1 MRRSVIPR
9 WPTAFWI
16 GWFVPRTGSNYRGS
30 RCARSGAAAAPKIA
44 SRRRVAKCF
53 WALTPVALRAPSVSA
68 QKHSSQKAIPP
79 GIPDKEK
86 CVKLLTDVDHC
97 FTLREPCVASLRTD
111 RHQIGM
117 TDRHHWNAHVGHRV
131 AQGGQ
136 PKGGGGAVAA
146 ELGRN
151 PRHHGAGRDAR
162 VGAAA

>member
-16 GWFVPRTGSNYRGS
+16 GWSIPRTGSNYRGS
-30 RCARSGAAAAPKIA
+30 RCARSRAAAAPKIA

-117 TDRHHWNAHVGHRV
+117 TDRHHWNVQSGV
-131 AQGGQ
+131 VMLGGNTYGDVS
-136 PKGGGGAVAA
+136 KIDGSSWC
-146 ELGRN
+146 LG
-151 PRHHGAGRDAR
+151 P
-162 VGAAA
+162 